1 MTVREALGGPW
12 ATHWLIWVGLFVPTS
27 LLVLLRE
34 LATPFP
40 EPWWPLVS
48 AVVQHLVVGAIVIG
62 VGAVARRRYA
72 LLPLALVAALWI
84 TAAVV
89 RGVVGGALAAG
100 VAGVEPEFALRSLTW
115 IVGTVVWIPV
125 VVYTVAQVDRR
136 RLLLG
141 AFETEQ
147 SLLEKQ
153 RSRANETGQEIS
165 RSLSSA
171 VRKTLEP
178 ALKELVTSLESSRE
192 NMGPRAVAE
201 LSLRIS
207 QLHDRTSDLLEPTTD
222 DALRRR
228 PPRASVRR
236 AFDVPVPQP
245 WLLAALVTTATLSVI
260 LPEARRVFG
269 ELAALEVV
277 VSSVAAGLVIGL
289 VPWLA
294 ARFASESFEARGQGI
309 TASACVV
316 AILVAAY
323 LMLNSGI
330 DPITTNGLLIVPLL
344 AISLTLAC
352 VTFVAAINLANVN
365 IITEQQL
372 RDLRNQGAVER
383 EAHDELTERERQR
396 LADLLHGPVQGR
408 LAACVMALNF
418 SAADGVSAE
427 RTHELV
433 DSVLQHLRA
442 VARDLTSIAA
452 ADSPPTPEGG

>member
-12 ATHWLIWVGLFVPTS
+12 ATHWLIWVGLFVPTA

-62 VGAVARRRYA
+62 VGTLARRRYP
-72 LLPLALVAALWI
+72 LLPLSLVAALWI

-89 RGVVGGALAAG
+89 RGLVGGALAASI
-100 VAGVEPEFALRSLTW
+100 AGVEPEFVLRSLTW
-115 IVGTVVWIPV
+115 IIGTVVWIPV
-125 VVYTVAQVDRR
+125 IVYTVAQVDRR

-141 AFETEQ
+141 ALETEQ

-153 RSRANETGQEIS
+153 RTRAHETGQEIS

-178 ALKELVTSLESSRE
+178 ALKELVTSLETSRDT
-192 NMGPRAVAE
+192 MSPRAVAE

-222 DALRRR
+222 GGLRRR
-228 PPRASVRR
+228 PTRASVRR

-260 LPEARRVFG
+260 LPEAWRVFG

-277 VSSVAAGLVIGL
+277 VSTLAAGLVIGL
-289 VPWLA
+289 LPWLA
-294 ARFASESFEARGQGI
+294 ARTAPETFDEKGQGMM
-309 TASACVV
+309 ASACVV
-316 AILVAAY
+316 AILVATY
-323 LMLNSGI
+323 IMLNSGI

-344 AISLTLAC
+344 AIGLTLAC
-352 VTFVAAINLANVN
+352 VIYVAAINLASVN
-365 IITEQQL
+365 TSAEQQL
-372 RDLRNQGAVER
+372 RDLRNQSTVER
-383 EAHDELTERERQR
+383 DAHDELTERERRR

-418 SAADGVSAE
+418 SAADGVSTE

-442 VARDLTSIAA
+442 VARDLTSIAT